1 MPAAPLP
8 ADEAERLAAL
18 RGYAILDT
26 PPEENFDRIVR
37 LACRLFSVP
46 IALISLVDENRQW
59 FKARQ
64 GLEATETPRDVAFCA
79 HAILEDGVLVVPD
92 ATQDQRFADN
102 PLVQG
107 GPGIRF
113 YAGAPLISPTGQRIG
128 TLCLIDT
135 ISRTDFSTADRASLR
150 DLGGVVMDE
159 MEMRRTREMIR
170 ENEDR
175 YRRLYNKT
183 PAMMY
188 SIDEEGRMLAVS
200 DYWLQHLGYGRE
212 EVLGRKSVDFLTP
225 ESRDRAVREALP
237 RFFEMGEVRDVPLQF
252 VTRDGGV
259 LDTELSAVAERDQE
273 GRFLNSLT
281 LVRDVTQQKAI
292 EAQFRQAQKMEAVGQ
307 LTGGVAHDFN
317 NLLAVI
323 LGNLQLLQ
331 ASGQLEGKAEKRA
344 QATLE
349 ATERGAELTR
359 RLLAYARKS
368 RLETTVV
375 EADSLVRN
383 TESLLARTL
392 GESVTLTLDLAA
404 GGSHISIDTSQLETA
419 ILNLAINGRDAM
431 GGGGTLRIRTARQR
445 VGGRQGGL
453 AGAPPAGDYVVISV
467 KDSGPGIDPEIL
479 DKVFDPFFTTKEAGE
494 GTGLGL
500 SMVYGFIRQSGGHVQ
515 IQSVGGEGAT
525 VLMYLP
531 AAKAP
536 AEETARPLT
545 DDASPRGNE
554 TVLVVEDSPSVREM
568 AIALLESLG
577 YATVPAP
584 NGAVAI
590 SILHERPDVE
600 ILFTDIVMPGGMN
613 GTNLAAAALAIRPD
627 LAVLYTS
634 GFAEHSLTPDSRP
647 NDDWPLIGKP
657 YRKAELARRLR
668 QALAL
673 GKQRQPTETI

>member
-135 ISRTDFSTADRASLR
+135 ISRTDFSAADRASLR

-292 EAQFRQAQKMEAVGQ
+292 EAQFRQAQNLKVAGSNPAPATKIMAPSQRLGAILLFGPVLQRNATRTRKIPNAYGHSRFFRATRMRHGQ
-307 LTGGVAHDFN
+307 RRCSPRVRAASHVHAAASVATP
-317 NLLAVI
+317 
-323 LGNLQLLQ
+323 
-331 ASGQLEGKAEKRA
+331 SSR
-344 QATLE
+344 
-349 ATERGAELTR
+349 TR
-359 RLLAYARKS
+359 
-368 RLETTVV
+368 TVV
-375 EADSLVRN
+375 
-383 TESLLARTL
+383 
-392 GESVTLTLDLAA
+392 
-404 GGSHISIDTSQLETA
+404 
-419 ILNLAINGRDAM
+419 M
-431 GGGGTLRIRTARQR
+431 
-445 VGGRQGGL
+445 
-453 AGAPPAGDYVVISV
+453 P
-467 KDSGPGIDPEIL
+467 
-479 DKVFDPFFTTKEAGE
+479 
-494 GTGLGL
+494 
-500 SMVYGFIRQSGGHVQ
+500 
-515 IQSVGGEGAT
+515 
-525 VLMYLP
+525 LP
-531 AAKAP
+531 AA
-536 AEETARPLT
+536 
-545 DDASPRGNE
+545 
-554 TVLVVEDSPSVREM
+554 SV
-568 AIALLESLG
+568 A
-577 YATVPAP
+577 
-584 NGAVAI
+584 
-590 SILHERPDVE
+590 
-600 ILFTDIVMPGGMN
+600 MPTG
-613 GTNLAAAALAIRPD
+613 
-627 LAVLYTS
+627 
-634 GFAEHSLTPDSRP
+634 
-647 NDDWPLIGKP
+647 
-657 YRKAELARRLR
+657 
-668 QALAL
+668 
-673 GKQRQPTETI
+673 